1 MKLTTN
7 YKKSALWLALFASS
21 SQAGET
27 INLGNDA
34 TLDWKGTIT
43 YSAGMRLEE
52 PDPVL
57 AYNPKTGKGSVGDSN
72 FDQYDMIG
80 NGLYL
85 LLEGHL
91 RWDNFGFVASAS
103 TFYDHVY
110 QNDKFSHDAQ
120 KYSGGYTRL
129 LDFYGYT
136 SFPYGEYGYADIRV
150 GRHVVAWGEGLFFPS
165 ISLAQG
171 PTDAIKASVPG
182 TEVKEI
188 LLPEDQVSMQLEV
201 TPELSLLAQWQFNW
215 QETLVPEPGTFFSTS
230 QAVGEGA
237 TCLTQPP
244 GEPCV
249 VASRGANIEPGKTDQ
264 WGIGTRYRVTDV
276 SEVGLYYLNYSDRI
290 PLVETQYSLVPGTPG
305 KYNIIYFDD
314 IKLYGLTYST
324 NVGIAS
330 IAAEVSYKDGAP
342 VFVEGALFGN
352 AVPLAS
358 RGEVLQT
365 NLNTIVNFGRNA
377 IAESVNLTAEIAYV
391 DILDADKR
399 NIAGIPPDLPNP
411 ESDKVYYDD
420 HSLAVA
426 ATLILS
432 YPSFSEGW
440 GLSIPIGYTG
450 QISGRTLT
458 GGVGGEG
465 DHRARV
471 GAELTHNESN
481 ILLTL
486 QYAGY
491 FGNPDVG
498 DPIKERPLSDR
509 DNISFTAKYAF

>member
-1 MKLTTN
+1 MNLIRN

-21 SQAGET
+21 SQAAET
-27 INLGNDA
+27 IHLGDEA

-57 AYNPKTGKGSVGDSN
+57 AATSSGDRN

-91 RWDNFGFVASAS
+91 RWDNYGFVASAS

-110 QNDKFSHDAQ
+110 QDDKFSKDAQ

-129 LDFYGYT
+129 LDFYGYA

-188 LLPEDQVSMQLEV
+188 LLPEDQISLQLEV

-230 QAVGEGA
+230 EAVGEGA

-244 GEPCV
+244 GEPCII
-249 VASRGANIEPGKTDQ
+249 ASRGPNIEPGKTDQ

-290 PLVETQYSLVPGTPG
+290 PMVNLDLSNMFIGQLPE
-305 KYNIIYFDD
+305 YNVVYFDD

-342 VFVEGALFGN
+342 VLVGSAL
-352 AVPLAS
+352 PT
-358 RGEVLQT
+358 RGEILQT
-365 NLNTIVNFGRNA
+365 NLNTIINFGRNA
-377 IAESVNLTAEIAYV
+377 LAESVNLTAEIAYV

-399 NIAGIPPDLPNP
+399 SMTGIPAGMGIPNP
-411 ESDKVYYDD
+411 ETNELYYDD
-420 HSLAVA
+420 HGLAAA

-432 YPSFSEGW
+432 YPSFTEGW
-440 GLSIPIGYTG
+440 GLSIPVGYTG
-450 QISGRTLT
+450 QILGRTIT

-465 DHRARV
+465 DHRARI
-471 GAELTHNESN
+471 GAELTHNETN
-481 ILLTL
+481 ILLAI

-491 FGNPDVG
+491 FGDPDVN
-498 DPIKERPLSDR
+498 DPVKQRPLSDR
-509 DNISFTAKYAF
+509 DNISFSAKYAF

>member
-57 AYNPKTGKGSVGDSN
+57 AATSSGDRN

-110 QNDKFSHDAQ
+110 QDDKFSDDAQ

-136 SFPYGEYGYADIRV
+136 AFPFGEYGYADIRV

-188 LLPEDQVSMQLEV
+188 LLPEDQISLQLEV

-230 QAVGEGA
+230 EAVGEGA

-244 GEPCV
+244 GEPCI
-249 VASRGANIEPGKTDQ
+249 VASRGPNIEPGKTDQ
-264 WGIGTRYRVTDV
+264 WGIGTRYRLTEV
-276 SEVGLYYLNYSDRI
+276 SELGLYYLNYSDRI
-290 PLVETQYSLVPGTPG
+290 PMVNLDLSNMFIGELPE
-305 KYNIIYFDD
+305 YNVVYFDD

-342 VFVEGALFGN
+342 VLVGAAL
-352 AVPLAS
+352 PS
-358 RGEVLQT
+358 RGEILQT
-365 NLNTIVNFGRNA
+365 NLNTIINFGRNA

-391 DILDADKR
+391 DILDAEKR
-399 NIAGIPPDLPNP
+399 NMTGIPSGMGISNP
-411 ESDKVYYDD
+411 ETDELYYDD
-420 HSLAVA
+420 HSLAAA

-432 YPSFSEGW
+432 YPSFTEGW

-450 QISGRTLT
+450 QISGRTIT

-465 DHRARV
+465 DHRARI
-471 GAELTHNESN
+471 GAELTHNETN
-481 ILLTL
+481 ILLAL
-486 QYAGY
+486 QYSGY
-491 FGNPDVG
+491 FGDPDVD
-498 DPIKERPLSDR
+498 DPIKQRPLSDR
-509 DNISFTAKYAF
+509 DNISFSAKYAF

>member
-1 MKLTTN
+1 MKKTN
-7 YKKSALWLALFASS
+7 HYKKSALCLTFIASS
-21 SQAGET
+21 LQAAET
-27 INLGNDA
+27 INLGDEV
-34 TLDWKGTIT
+34 TLDWKGNVT
-43 YSAGMRLEE
+43 YSAAMRLED
-52 PDPVL
+52 PDPIL
-57 AYNPKTGKGSVGDSN
+57 AAKSSGDRN
-72 FDQYDMIG
+72 FDKHDMTA

-91 RWDNFGFVASAS
+91 RWKDFGFVASVS

-110 QNDKFSHDAQ
+110 QDDKFSDDAQ
-120 KYSGGYTRL
+120 KYHGGYTRL

-136 SFPYGEYGYADIRV
+136 AFPFGEYGYADIRV

-171 PTDAIKASVPG
+171 PTDGIKALVPG
-182 TEVKEI
+182 TETKDI

-201 TPELSLLAQWQFNW
+201 TPELSLLAHWQFNW

-230 QAVGEGA
+230 EAVGEGA
-237 TCLTQPP
+237 TCLTQAP

-249 VASRGANIEPGKTDQ
+249 VASRGANIEPGKTEQ

-276 SEVGLYYLNYSDRI
+276 SEVGLFFLNYSDRI
-290 PLVETQYSLVPGTPG
+290 PMVNLDLSNMFIGQLPE
-305 KYNIIYFDD
+305 YNVVYFDD

-342 VFVEGALFGN
+342 VLVGTAL
-352 AVPLAS
+352 PT
-358 RGEVLQT
+358 RGEILQT

-377 IAESVNLTAEIAYV
+377 LAESVTLTAEIAYV
-391 DILDADKR
+391 DIMDADKR
-399 NIAGIPPDLPNP
+399 NMTGIPDGIPNP
-411 ESDKVYYDD
+411 ETNELYYDD
-420 HSLAVA
+420 HGFAGA

-432 YPSFSEGW
+432 YPSFTEGW
-440 GLSIPIGYTG
+440 GLSVPIGYSG
-450 QISGRTLT
+450 QFSGRTIT

-471 GAELTHNESN
+471 GAELTHNQTG
-481 ILLTL
+481 IQLAL
-486 QYAGY
+486 QYVGY
-491 FGNPDVG
+491 FGDPDV
-498 DPIKERPLSDR
+498 DEPVKERTLSDR
-509 DNISFTAKYAF
+509 DNLSFTAKYSF

>member
-1 MKLTTN
+1 MNISMKCRL
-7 YKKSALWLALFASS
+7 SALSLAVFAAT

-27 INLGNDA
+27 LELGNDVM
-34 TLDWKGTIT
+34 LDWKGTVT

-52 PDPVL
+52 QDPVL
-57 AYNPKTGKGSVGDSN
+57 AAKSSGDRN

-85 LLEGHL
+85 LLESHL
-91 RWDNFGFVASAS
+91 RWDNFGFVASGS
-103 TFYDHVY
+103 TFYDEVY
-110 QNDKFSHDAQ
+110 QDDKFSDDAQ

-136 SFPYGEYGYADIRV
+136 SFSYGEYGYADIRV

-182 TEVKEI
+182 TEVKEV
-188 LLPEDQVSMQLEV
+188 LLPEDQISMQLEV

-215 QETLVPEPGTFFSTS
+215 QETLVPEPGTFYSTS
-230 QAVGEGA
+230 EAVGEGA
-237 TCLTQPP
+237 TCLTQAP

-249 VASRGANIEPGKTDQ
+249 VASRGPNIEPGKTDQ

-276 SEVGLYYLNYSDRI
+276 SELGLYFLNYSDRI
-290 PLVETQYSLVPGTPG
+290 PMVDLDISNMFIGQLPE
-305 KYNIIYFDD
+305 YNVVYFDD

-324 NVGIAS
+324 NAGIAS
-330 IAAEVSYKDGAP
+330 IAAEVTYKDGAP
-342 VFVEGALFGN
+342 VLVGSAL
-352 AVPLAS
+352 PT
-358 RGEVLQT
+358 RGEILQT

-377 IAESVNLTAEIAYV
+377 LAESVNLTAEVAYV
-391 DILDADKR
+391 NILDAEARSMTGTPGPKTDE
-399 NIAGIPPDLPNP
+399 L
-411 ESDKVYYDD
+411 YYSN
-420 HSLAVA
+420 HSLAAA

-432 YPSFSEGW
+432 YPSFTEGW

-450 QISGRTLT
+450 QLSGRTIT

-465 DHRARV
+465 DHRARLGV
-471 GAELTHNESN
+471 ELTHNATD
-481 ILLTL
+481 ILLGL

-491 FGNPDVG
+491 FGNPDVD
-498 DPIKERPLSDR
+498 DPTKERPLSDR
-509 DNISFTAKYAF
+509 DNISFTAKYSF